1 MSNYTVLNNR
11 VREYKNFVT
20 EAEAAELIAY
30 LEENK
35 KDADYISFK
44 SFEPLPEI
52 FQSVR
57 NRVIAEMQELAGDVE
72 LEHRTFKIWKHGT
85 GASTK
90 PKDYHNFAFLIYLNS
105 EYDGGNF
112 IMPSKNISIRPEC
125 CSMLLFETGDPFGVD
140 KVNDGDRYSIGGS
153 SKLAF
158 VEDEQPGPNG

>member
-57 NRVIAEMQELAGDVE
+57 NRAMAEMQELAGDVE
-72 LEHRTFKIWKHGT
+72 LEHRTFKIWKHGP

-90 PKDYHNFAFLIYLNS
+90 PKDYHHFAFLIYLNN

-112 IMPSKNISIRPEC
+112 IMPSQNIAIRPEAL
-125 CSMLLFETGDPFGVD
+125 SMLLFETGDAFGVD
-140 KVNDGDRYSIGGS
+140 KVNDGDRYSIGGA

-158 VEDEQPGPNG
+158 IEDEQPGPNG